1 MACYATPPGGD
12 GKHFPQGATTPWL
25 AKVPLPEETI
35 LMGEISMFISPAGL
49 YMPPTAAWVVGLKN
63 TPPFACAYPD
73 QKTLDQW
80 WVNAAFRHQ
89 GGMNIIFYDGHTKWT
104 HEDTLLSKPETFVT
118 TGAAGG

>member
-1 MACYATPPGGD
+1 M
-12 GKHFPQGATTPWL
+12 
-25 AKVPLPEETI
+25 I
-35 LMGEISMFISPAGL
+35 GEISKFISPAGL
-49 YMPPTAAWVVGLKN
+49 YMPPTATFVIGLKN
-63 TPPFACAYPD
+63 DPPFACAYPD

-118 TGAAGG
+118 SGSAGR